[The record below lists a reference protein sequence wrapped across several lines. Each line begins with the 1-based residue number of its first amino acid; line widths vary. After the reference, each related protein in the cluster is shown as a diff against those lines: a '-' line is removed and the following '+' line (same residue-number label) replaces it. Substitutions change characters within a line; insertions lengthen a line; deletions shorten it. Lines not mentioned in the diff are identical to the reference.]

1 VPTVPP
7 APGESRTRTEIYD
20 RLRAALERQP
30 GVVSAAYAQ
39 HALLGG
45 DLAMPFLTVPGQ
57 PRVDGEDR
65 TVYSQAVTPNFFAT
79 TGIRLVSGRTFLESD
94 RTRRV
99 VVVNETLARRF
110 FPAGAAIG
118 RFVGQSKD
126 AAAPDLPTA
135 QLMEI
140 VGIVS
145 DAKYMTLREQTPPT
159 IFEPFFQNPGEATF
173 VVRAADVSAAMTDTV
188 RRVARDATPS
198 LAVVSFRTQEE
209 QAALTYAR
217 ESHVA
222 SIATLFAA
230 LALVLTSIGLYG
242 LLSYTVAQRT
252 REIGLRM
259 ALGAGRG
266 AVVAALLREVGWLVA
281 AGVTLGLA
289 ASAAAVR
296 LVDSLLFGLE
306 ANDPAT
312 LAMVVATLAVIA
324 GFAAAL
330 PARRAARV
338 DPVIALR
345 AE

>member
-1 VPTVPP
+1 
-7 APGESRTRTEIYD
+7 
-20 RLRAALERQP
+20 
-30 GVVSAAYAQ
+30 
-39 HALLGG
+39 
-45 DLAMPFLTVPGQ
+45 
-57 PRVDGEDR
+57 
-65 TVYSQAVTPNFFAT
+65 
-79 TGIRLVSGRTFLESD
+79 
-94 RTRRV
+94 
-99 VVVNETLARRF
+99 
-110 FPAGAAIG
+110 
-118 RFVGQSKD
+118 
-126 AAAPDLPTA
+126 
-135 QLMEI
+135 
-140 VGIVS
+140 
-145 DAKYMTLREQTPPT
+145 
-159 IFEPFFQNPGEATF
+159 
-173 VVRAADVSAAMTDTV
+173 V